1 MTALLTQTEASLMR
15 EIETKAKAHL
25 DNLWEN
31 YKLAANTYTR
41 LFDTSV
47 TGVPVT
53 ETELRLIREAQER
66 AHVEAIAEHN
76 IYEQAIASYR
86 AIGLTGSI
94 GTHLIPVKSTM
105 GGN

>member
-1 MTALLTQTEASLMR
+1 MTTLLAEQEIIGALKD
-15 EIETKAKAHL
+15 KAKAHL

-31 YKLAANTYTR
+31 YKIAANTYRR
-41 LFDTSV
+41 LFDQSV

-53 ETELRLIREAQER
+53 ETELRQIREAQER

-86 AIGLTGSI
+86 AIGFVGSI

-105 GGN
+105 EGN

>member
-1 MTALLTQTEASLMR
+1 MTTLLEEQTIIGALKD
-15 EIETKAKAHL
+15 KAKTHL

-86 AIGLTGSI
+86 AIGFVGSI
-94 GTHLIPVKSTM
+94 GTHLIPVKSTKE
-105 GGN
+105 GN